1 MKKTVLLIL
10 CMMGFSLSSSAQL
23 SKGSVEFGLNVGYNA
38 STVSNTN
45 GRADTG
51 SGFNFG
57 GSADYYFSNR
67 WSIKGKLIYDQ
78 KGWNNDYITDNNSGI
93 DYKTNYNV
101 NYLTV
106 PVMANWHFGAKRNW
120 YLNFGPY
127 AGFLLNA
134 EDTKFKTDFTDSFET
149 FDLGIALGIGV
160 KIPISDKAKIFFE
173 YEEQAGLSDV
183 FISNS
188 GSAITNS
195 RTSFN
200 IGINFLLK

>member
-1 MKKTVLLIL
+1 MKKTIVIVL
-10 CMMGFSLSSSAQL
+10 CSMGFSLSSSAQL
-23 SKGSVEFGLNVGYNA
+23 SKGSVEFGLNAGYNI
-38 STVSNTN
+38 STISDNENRAHSGN
-45 GRADTG
+45 GL
-51 SGFNFG
+51 NFA

-78 KGWNNDYITDNNSGI
+78 KGWDDDYITEFGSGI

-127 AGFLLNA
+127 AGILLGA
-134 EDTKFKTDFTDSFET
+134 EDSRFKTDVKKSFET
-149 FDLGIALGIGV
+149 FDIGFAWGAGV
-160 KIPISDKAKIFFE
+160 KIPISDKAKLFLE
-173 YEEQAGLSDV
+173 YEEQGGFSDV

-188 GSAITNS
+188 GSTVRNS
-195 RTSFN
+195 RSSFN